1 MNVWLPTLNL
11 KPTENVA
18 NIQEVPN
25 KGQIFSMAFKTL
37 PSTISTTSLAL
48 LPTNT
53 TSVFYL
59 QLAELWV
66 AIDCHHHLPIS
77 MPLLCCFPGRLSLCP
92 PLSFQVII
100 GPIPKLPPSQIL
112 GYSSLVCAGVS
123 LSLSA
128 KSSWHFI
135 NIDFFFFLHF
145 VNHPFALYY
154 HYDPLA
160 NFCWDVKFFNSAL
173 YLLESKCIGWL
184 KLHIFRR
191 GKNPFLK
198 SRSRIFKVKP
208 KAVIHKLS
216 WTKPKGTSFTKSM
229 IEIQKLAFL
238 TSNSSDSMQVV
249 WAPYFEKQ
257 CQK

>member
-135 NIDFFFFLHF
+135 NIDFFFF
-145 VNHPFALYY
+145 FA
-154 HYDPLA
+154 
-160 NFCWDVKFFNSAL
+160 FC
-173 YLLESKCIGWL
+173 
-184 KLHIFRR
+184 
-191 GKNPFLK
+191 
-198 SRSRIFKVKP
+198 
-208 KAVIHKLS
+208 
-216 WTKPKGTSFTKSM
+216 
-229 IEIQKLAFL
+229 
-238 TSNSSDSMQVV
+238 
-249 WAPYFEKQ
+249 
-257 CQK
+257 

>member
-1 MNVWLPTLNL
+1 MSTSKFPSHHRSHSKVASFTDPWLFFP
-11 KPTENVA
+11 
-18 NIQEVPN
+18 
-25 KGQIFSMAFKTL
+25 SMCWGL
-37 PSTISTTSLAL
+37 S
-48 LPTNT
+48 
-53 TSVFYL
+53 
-59 QLAELWV
+59 
-66 AIDCHHHLPIS
+66 
-77 MPLLCCFPGRLSLCP
+77 LSLC
-92 PLSFQVII
+92 
-100 GPIPKLPPSQIL
+100 QIL
-112 GYSSLVCAGVS
+112 MALY
-123 LSLSA
+123 
-128 KSSWHFI
+128 KYW
-135 NIDFFFFLHF
+135 FFFFLHF